1 MNLNLPNILT
11 LFRIALIPIIVII
24 FYLPYEWVPMTC
36 AVIFATASFTDLFD
50 GYLARRRGEMTELGA
65 FLDPVADKLMVG
77 VALALLI
84 QMHNTAWL
92 TIPAL
97 TIICRELLVSAL
109 REWMSTYGSLGS
121 VKVAFIGKV
130 KTTLQMIAITGL
142 LANPPQPVDWVL
154 LLAYAFLYASFLMTL
169 WSMYHYLEVAW
180 PDLVGEK
187 SGD

>member
-1 MNLNLPNILT
+1 MLLNLPNTLT
-11 LFRIALIPIIVII
+11 LFRIALIPILVVL
-24 FYLPYEWVPMTC
+24 FYLPYTWTPMAC

-50 GYLARRRGEMTELGA
+50 GYIARKYGLSTELGA

-84 QMHNTAWL
+84 QMHSIAWL

-97 TIICRELLVSAL
+97 IIIGRELLVSAL
-109 REWMSTYGSLGS
+109 REWMSTYGTKAN
-121 VKVAFIGKV
+121 VKVAFVGKV

-154 LLAYAFLYASFLMTL
+154 LLAYAFLYASVLMTL
-169 WSMYHYLEVAW
+169 WSMYHYLEAAW
-180 PDLVGEK
+180 PDLTANK
-187 SGD
+187 